1 MTRAGA
7 TLVLTVLAALCG
19 CAGRP
24 LVFNSATRIPAV
36 ATQDAAR
43 QLVVTIRDGVPSLE
57 ASPGGT
63 PKSYGSSPQYRPSAY
78 ARRISDEIAREY
90 GLTWVAEWR
99 IDVLDVHCVVFRA
112 KDADE
117 QRKVLQRLT
126 ADQRIES
133 VQPMN
138 EFGTTTGGA
147 QYNDPYFPLQ
157 SHVEAMRVPE
167 AHRWARGRGVK
178 VAVIDTG
185 VDLDHP
191 DLIGRIRLARNFVDD
206 DETKFSADPHGTA
219 VTGVIAAAVNNGRGI
234 VGVAPEVQILALK
247 ACWHSEKR
255 GSASCNTLTL
265 AEAIAFA
272 LEARAA
278 VINLSL
284 TGPSDPL
291 LTRLV
296 EVAIGRGTVVV
307 AAKPASAAGGGA
319 FPVDIPGVLGVA
331 DADVSVAGEAGADI
345 RAPGREILTLVPRGG
360 YDYLS
365 GVSLSSAMVSGVVA
379 LLLER
384 NRALTPT
391 AIESLLERTASRR
404 QRPGAGAYV
413 LVNACDAVASVA
425 QAARCQEG
433 GEARAGQEAVSE
445 AREGRLR

>member
-1 MTRAGA
+1 MTRARITVA
-7 TLVLTVLAALCG
+7 LTLLVALWG
-19 CAGRP
+19 CAARP

-43 QLVVTIRDGVPSLE
+43 QLVVTIRDGMPALE
-57 ASPGGT
+57 AAPGGT
-63 PKSYGSSPQYRPSAY
+63 PKSYGGSPRYRPSAY

-99 IDVLDVHCVVFRA
+99 IDVLDVHCVVFSA
-112 KDADE
+112 KDAGE
-117 QRKVLQRLT
+117 QQRVLQRLT
-126 ADQRIES
+126 ADRRIES
-133 VQPMN
+133 AQPMN
-138 EFGTTTGGA
+138 EFGTTAGVTH

-167 AHRWARGRGVK
+167 AHRWAQGRGVK

-185 VDLDHP
+185 VDLGHP
-191 DLIGRIRLARNFVDD
+191 DLVGRVRVARNFVDE
-206 DETKFSADPHGTA
+206 DEARFKEDSHGTA
-219 VTGVIAAAVNNGRGI
+219 VAGVIAAAVNNGHGI

-247 ACWHSEKR
+247 ACWHSQQS

-272 LEARAA
+272 LETRAA

-284 TGPSDPL
+284 TGPRDPL

-296 EVAIGRGTVVV
+296 EVALRRGTVVV
-307 AAKPASAAGGGA
+307 AARPPAAAGGSV

-331 DADVSVAGEAGADI
+331 DSDVSVVGETGADI

-384 NRALTPT
+384 NRALTPL

-404 QRPGAGAYV
+404 PRAGTGGAYV

-425 QAARCQEG
+425 RAARCQEG
-433 GEARAGQEAVSE
+433 EEARAGAVSE
-445 AREGRLR
+445 AREWRLR